1 MTLLKTRDGKG
12 ITFTGTCTEVISIDD
27 VVEHSANKA
36 WRSNS
41 EKSVVEEKN
50 DLSKQMPER
59 VIKLNKA
66 LGEFLEKAN
75 AETKR
80 TEI

>member
-41 EKSVVEEKN
+41 EKSVVEEKA
-50 DLSKQMPER
+50 SK
-59 VIKLNKA
+59 A
-66 LGEFLEKAN
+66 Y
-75 AETKR
+75 KR
-80 TEI
+80 FK